1 MKINGV
7 SSGKII
13 NLYNDTKIN
22 TVKREETKKSDTIT
36 ISSAGRSLSSFSVEE
51 NAGMSVSDL
60 DKIQKEVSSGTYR
73 RDSRMVA
80 DKMIS
85 IMKNRGV

>member
-51 NAGMSVSDL
+51 NVGMSVSDL
-60 DKIQKEVSSGTYR
+60 DKIQKEVSRGTYR